1 METNFGRQT
10 MTTALT
16 PPSIRNHVL
25 TGAVLLAAAFSG
37 FAIGATGIQMPAAV
51 MAGGTV
57 KPDIHRK
64 TVQHLEGGIIDDI
77 LVRDGDRVR
86 AGDLLLR
93 LDTTRTRAT
102 LAALE
107 ADMARQRAREAR
119 LSAELALASTVSFPP
134 ALAKSA
140 QAAQFVAAEQQIFD
154 ARRTAHAGQVAVL
167 QARATQ
173 AAESLAGLTAQRDA
187 ARNQLESRRT
197 ERGTLE
203 TLIAKGAL
211 PRVKLDELD
220 REIDRLEGVAGNADA
235 QIAVNRAA
243 QSEAGLQ
250 VMQAR
255 NTYQQTASDSLA
267 DVVARIGELA
277 EKIRIATDMLARAEL
292 VAPIDGTVQELQVF
306 TRGGVVLPAQPLLD
320 IVPVSERLV
329 VEARIPV
336 TEIDDLAPGQQ
347 AELRFPAF
355 HGRDLP
361 EIRGVLTRLSAD
373 AVVDKDRNISFY
385 EASIAVDHALLPA
398 RVAGSL
404 QPGMPV
410 DVIVVTRARSLADY
424 LFEPVRDMM
433 RGAMTES

>member
-1 METNFGRQT
+1 
-10 MTTALT
+10 MTAIFST
-16 PPSIRNHVL
+16 PSIRAHVL
-25 TGAVLLAAAFSG
+25 TGAVLLATAFSG
-37 FAIGATGIQMPAAV
+37 FAIGATVLQMPAAV

-57 KPDIHRK
+57 KPDVHRK
-64 TVQHLEGGIIDDI
+64 TVQHLEGGIVDEI

-86 AGDLLLR
+86 AGDPLLR

-102 LAALE
+102 LATLE
-107 ADMARQRAREAR
+107 ADMARQQAREAR
-119 LSAELALASTVSFPP
+119 LSAELALADGVSFPQ
-134 ALAKSA
+134 ALAA
-140 QAAQFVAAEQQIFD
+140 AAHAAQFVTAERQIFE

-167 QARATQ
+167 QARAAQ
-173 AAESLAGLTAQRDA
+173 ALESLAGLTAQRDA

-197 ERGTLE
+197 ERTTLE
-203 TLIAKGAL
+203 ALVVKGAL

-220 REIDRLEGVAGNADA
+220 REIDRLEGVVGNADA
-235 QIAVNRAA
+235 QISVNRAA
-243 QSEAGLQ
+243 QLEAGLQ

-255 NTYQQTASDSLA
+255 NTYQQTASDGLA
-267 DVVARIGELA
+267 EVVARIGELA
-277 EKIRIATDMLARAEL
+277 EKIRVANDMLARAEL
-292 VAPIDGTVQELQVF
+292 TAPIDGTVQELKVF
-306 TRGGVVLPAQPLLD
+306 TRGGVISPAQPLLD

-336 TEIDDLAPGQQ
+336 TEIDDLTPGQQ

-361 EIRGVLTRLSAD
+361 EISGVLTRLSAD
-373 AVVDKDRNISFY
+373 AVIDKERNISFY
-385 EASIAVDHALLPA
+385 EASIAVDRALLPA

-424 LFEPVRDMM
+424 LLEPVRGML
-433 RGAMTES
+433 RGAMSEG